1 MRRLEKREKN
11 KKNLISNNC
20 RDEEWSRKEN
30 KFFCLFIWLQFHRC
44 FFFLRETNFTCF
56 SFAVSRASSIYNM
69 EWKEINVKN
78 SLTVM
83 WYIAIH
89 VSLHG
94 YAGII
99 FFCAFIFFSTCPFSL
114 LLLCMLYSHYTCF
127 QHTLYIRTVEC
138 MKRHRKIK
146 YIYFIPDE
154 CEKTQIEKNRNLM
167 KKASILLNSFI
178 PSYFPVILLLIY
190 MCVFMLE
197 LWVDEI

>member
-1 MRRLEKREKN
+1 M
-11 KKNLISNNC
+11 LIYLTSI
-20 RDEEWSRKEN
+20 SP
-30 KFFCLFIWLQFHRC
+30 L
-44 FFFLRETNFTCF
+44 FFFIHETNFTCF

-69 EWKEINVKN
+69 EGKEINKKN

-99 FFCAFIFFSTCPFSL
+99 FCAFIFFSTCHFF
-114 LLLCMLYSHYTCF
+114 LLLCMLYSHYTF
-127 QHTLYIRTVEC
+127 TYIVHTYNRVYE
-138 MKRHRKIK
+138 KAQKKIN
-146 YIYFIPDE
+146 IYFIPDE

-167 KKASILLNSFI
+167 EKASILLNSFI
-178 PSYFPVILLLIY
+178 PSSFPLILLLTY